1 MNRNEFLCTA
11 LYFVLGA
18 ASPKVREIYDRELD
32 VEKLFESD
40 HERRL
45 SGLFTDK
52 EMARFYGALKRAHFA
67 VEQADK
73 SGQRII
79 SYLSEEYPERLK
91 NIYAPPC
98 ALYVRGVFP
107 EFDNEVAIAMV
118 GTRNATDYG
127 RTVATDLAMILSKA
141 GALVVSGAAK
151 GVDSYSHTG
160 ALQVF
165 GRTAAVL
172 GCGIDY
178 PYLME
183 NKPMRDMIEKRGVL
197 ISEYPPGT
205 AATRWSFPER
215 NRIISGLSLGTV
227 IIEAGIKSG
236 SLITANYTLEQGRE
250 LFAVPGSVM
259 SPSFAGTNKLL
270 REGAKPVFSALDI
283 LEEFAGEYPHKID
296 MSGVKS
302 LMIDVDVI
310 SNDTGRADR
319 SQKTRFSASIKSDGN
334 GIDGNSNAEKHLKT
348 PESKRKIV
356 NISDKDLS
364 DDEKMVYNNFIAK
377 NSALTVDELI
387 PLCGIAPDKLMR
399 VLTSLEL
406 EGLIEPEAGNKY
418 RIL

>member
-1 MNRNEFLCTA
+1 MSFYARHFTLCSVR
-11 LYFVLGA
+11 LLLRL
-18 ASPKVREIYDRELD
+18 REIYDRELD

-334 GIDGNSNAEKHLKT
+334 GINGNSNAEKHLKT

>member
-52 EMARFYGALKRAHFA
+52 EITRFDGALKRAAFA

-127 RTVATDLAMILSKA
+127 RTVATDLAMTLSKA

-215 NRIISGLSLGTV
+215 NRIISGVSLGTV

-302 LMIDVDVI
+302 MMIDLDMTSANTQI
-310 SNDTGRADR
+310 SDR
-319 SQKTRFSASIKSDGN
+319 LPKTQVPSRVK
-334 GIDGNSNAEKHLKT
+334 NSFENTEKHI
-348 PESKRKIV
+348 SKPQEERKIV

-364 DDEKMVYNNFIAK
+364 DDEKMVYNNFIVK

-387 PLCGIAPDKLMR
+387 PLCGMAPDKLMR
-399 VLTSLEL
+399 TLTSLEL
-406 EGLIEPEAGNKY
+406 EGLITPEAGNKY
-418 RIL
+418 RIV

>member
-1 MNRNEFLCTA
+1 
-11 LYFVLGA
+11 
-18 ASPKVREIYDRELD
+18 
-32 VEKLFESD
+32 
-40 HERRL
+40 
-45 SGLFTDK
+45 
-52 EMARFYGALKRAHFA
+52 
-67 VEQADK
+67 
-73 SGQRII
+73 
-79 SYLSEEYPERLK
+79 
-91 NIYAPPC
+91 
-98 ALYVRGVFP
+98 
-107 EFDNEVAIAMV
+107 
-118 GTRNATDYG
+118 
-127 RTVATDLAMILSKA
+127 
-141 GALVVSGAAK
+141 
-151 GVDSYSHTG
+151 
-160 ALQVF
+160 
-165 GRTAAVL
+165 
-172 GCGIDY
+172 
-178 PYLME
+178 
-183 NKPMRDMIEKRGVL
+183 MIEKRGVL

-205 AATRWSFPER
+205 AAARWSFPER

-302 LMIDVDVI
+302 LMIDVDAI

-319 SQKTRFSASIKSDGN
+319 SQKTRFAASIKSDGN
-334 GIDGNSNAEKHLKT
+334 GINGNSNAEKHLKT

-418 RIL
+418 KIL

>member
-52 EMARFYGALKRAHFA
+52 EMACFYGALKRAHFA

-91 NIYAPPC
+91 NIYAC

-127 RTVATDLAMILSKA
+127 RTVATDLAMTLSKA
-141 GALVVSGAAK
+141 GALIVSGAAK
-151 GVDSYSHTG
+151 GIDSYSHTG

-334 GIDGNSNAEKHLKT
+334 GINGNSNAEKHLKT